1 MQNQYI
7 LTALVGTRIKS
18 AYQND
23 QNLKLLQEFLQFGRY
38 LEVIFIIHLKKTN
51 IIKVNIQNIQLPEEV

>member
-38 LEVIFIIHLKKTN
+38 LGVIFIIHLKKTN

>member
-38 LEVIFIIHLKKTN
+38 LGVIFIIHLKKPN